1 MGESGRFGVAT
12 LGHRQMLH
20 FRDAERDLRTSTAEG
35 MQARGAVG
43 TVVQSRRAAGV
54 YQATL
59 SAAVTIVVGVLL
71 SLVAFFLL
79 GTVDR
84 SKVVGDENAL
94 LPSIVLIGGLLL
106 TALAAYAAMAAMR
119 LRRALDDQRRT
130 EQALRG
136 SEARLMRAQR
146 IAKIGSWEWIPDT
159 GNLRWSPEGLRIF
172 GYDDGVADRPADDW
186 QKRLHPDDLANA
198 QAILAAHRDKGIPF
212 EMTYRIVLPDGTTR
226 VIHEQIDPVVD
237 DDGRVLNEPGTIQDI
252 TEWDRAQRALRES
265 EDRFRSFMENAPVG
279 MFLKDL
285 SGRIILTNRQ
295 SSNVLGL
302 SPEQILGRR
311 SDEYLGESDAAKALD
326 HDREVLATGAPVAR
340 ELSFSSR
347 PGAEWI
353 YEVKFPIKDSAG
365 RTTALGGVVVD
376 ISDRKRAELALQESE
391 SRFRSFME
399 HAPFEMVV
407 KDRDG
412 RYLLVN
418 RAVEESWG
426 KSDSGIL
433 GRRAQEVSGDPG
445 FDIVQEMDREVVATG
460 RVVTREVHFT
470 APDDV
475 WSYEVKFPIT
485 DSTGGIV
492 AIGGIAIDISDRK
505 RAELALQESETRFRS
520 FMENAPVEMV
530 VKDLDGRFL
539 MVSRAVEEIW
549 DRKAEELLGR
559 RTSDVTESAGVAGVE
574 EMDREVI
581 ETGRTVERELH
592 FPGWRADWAH
602 AVKFPIRDT
611 AGKIV
616 AIGSVV
622 LNITDKKR
630 AEEELIR
637 AKEEAEIANL
647 AKSHF
652 LANMSHELRTP
663 LNAII
668 GFAEIIASQLFGP
681 IGSEKYLGYAGDIRD
696 SGTHLLG
703 IVNSI
708 LDTSKIEAG
717 SFELH
722 EGPCDVAEMIES
734 AAHMVGGRAREAE
747 LTLEQHVTPGLAPL
761 IADERV
767 CKQILLNLLS
777 NAVKFTP
784 AGGKIVVTANVEAS
798 GSLLI
803 QVSDNGIGI
812 AGEDLDKVF
821 HRFSQID
828 NSYARRHG
836 GTGLG
841 LHLTKKLAELHGATI
856 RLDSEP
862 GIGTTVSV
870 KFPPWRW
877 HDERKRRTGSF

>member
-1 MGESGRFGVAT
+1 
-12 LGHRQMLH
+12 MLH
-20 FRDAERDLRTSTAEG
+20 FRDAERELRTSTAEG
-35 MQARGAVG
+35 VPAHGAAGPVVQNSRGA
-43 TVVQSRRAAGV
+43 AGS

-59 SAAVTIVVGVLL
+59 AAAVATVVGVSL
-71 SLVAFFLL
+71 SSAAFFLL
-79 GTVDR
+79 GTIDGSR
-84 SKVVGDENAL
+84 MVGDEHAL
-94 LPSIVLIGGLLL
+94 LPSIVLIGGLVL

-119 LRRALDDQRRT
+119 LRRALDGQRRT
-130 EQALRG
+130 EQALRE

-146 IAKIGSWEWIPDT
+146 IAKIGSWEWIPGT
-159 GNLRWSPEGLRIF
+159 SSLRWSPEGLRIF

-186 QKRLHPDDLANA
+186 QKRLHPDDRANA

-212 EMTYRIVLPDGTTR
+212 EMTYRIVLPDGTIR

-237 DDGRVLNEPGTIQDI
+237 EGGRVISEPGTIQDI

-285 SGRIILTNRQ
+285 GGRIILANRP

-340 ELSFSSR
+340 ELSFPSR
-347 PGAEWI
+347 PGAECI

-376 ISDRKRAELALQESE
+376 ITDRKRAELALQQSE

-407 KDRDG
+407 KDTDG
-412 RYLLVN
+412 RYQMVN
-418 RAVEESWG
+418 RAVEEGWG
-426 KSDSGIL
+426 KSDSGVL

-445 FDIVQEMDREVVATG
+445 FDIVQEMDREVVASG
-460 RVVTREVHFT
+460 RVVTREIHFT
-470 APDDV
+470 DPDDI

-559 RTSDVTESAGVAGVE
+559 RICDITESAGVAGVE

-581 ETGRTVERELH
+581 ETGRTVEQELH

-602 AVKFPIRDT
+602 AVKFPIRDA

-622 LNITDKKR
+622 LNITDKKH

-668 GFAEIIASQLFGP
+668 GFAEIISSQLFGP
-681 IGSEKYLGYAGDIRD
+681 VGSEKYLGYAGDIRD

-722 EGPCDVAEMIES
+722 EGPCDIAEMIES
-734 AAHMVGGRAREAE
+734 AVHMVDGRARAAE
-747 LTLEQHVTPGLAPL
+747 LTLERHVAPGLAPL

-784 AGGKIVVTANVEAS
+784 AGGKIAVTADVEAG

-856 RLDSEP
+856 QLDSEP
-862 GIGTTVSV
+862 GVGTTVSV
-870 KFPPWRW
+870 MFPPWRW
-877 HDERKRRTGSF
+877 HDERKRRTGSY

>member
-1 MGESGRFGVAT
+1 LLVA
-12 LGHRQMLH
+12 
-20 FRDAERDLRTSTAEG
+20 AVA
-35 MQARGAVG
+35 GAGLLPSVA
-43 TVVQSRRAAGV
+43 VFFL
-54 YQATL
+54 L
-59 SAAVTIVVGVLL
+59 SAADID
-71 SLVAFFLL
+71 SQ
-79 GTVDR
+79 R
-84 SKVVGDENAL
+84 M
-94 LPSIVLIGGLLL
+94 LPPIAVIGSLLL
-106 TALAAYAAMAAMR
+106 TALAIYGALSAIR
-119 LRRALDDQRRT
+119 LRRALDGQRRT
-130 EQALRG
+130 EDALRE

-146 IAKIGSWEWIPDT
+146 IAKIGSWEWIPGT
-159 GNLRWSPEGLRIF
+159 GMLRWSPEGLRIF

-186 QKRLHPDDLANA
+186 QKRVHPDDLVKT

-212 EMTYRIVLPDGTTR
+212 EMTYRIVLPDGSIR

-237 DDGRVLNEPGTIQDI
+237 DEGRIVGEPGTIQDI

-265 EDRFRSFMENAPVG
+265 EDRFRSFMDNAPVG

-285 SGRIILTNRQ
+285 DSRIILTNRQ
-295 SSNVLGL
+295 SSSVLGL
-302 SPEQILGRR
+302 APEEIMGRR
-311 SDEYLGESDAAKALD
+311 SDEYMGEADAAKALD

-347 PGAEWI
+347 PGAEWV

-376 ISDRKRAELALQESE
+376 ISDRKRAELALHESE

-407 KDRDG
+407 KDTDG
-412 RYLLVN
+412 RYLMVN

-426 KSDSGIL
+426 RSDAGIL
-433 GRRAQEVSGDPG
+433 GRRAQEVSGDPS
-445 FDIVQEMDREVVATG
+445 FAIVQEMDREVAATG
-460 RVVTREVHFT
+460 RVVTREIHFT
-470 APDDV
+470 DPDDI

-485 DSTGGIV
+485 DAAGSIV

-505 RAELALQESETRFRS
+505 RAELALQESEARFRS

-559 RTSDVTESAGVAGVE
+559 RTSDITESSGVSGVE
-574 EMDREVI
+574 AMDREVI
-581 ETGRTVERELH
+581 ETGKTVERELH

-602 AVKFPIRDT
+602 AVKFPIKDG

-622 LNITDKKR
+622 LNITDKKH
-630 AEEELIR
+630 AEAELIR
-637 AKEEAEIANL
+637 AKEDAEIANL

-681 IGSEKYLGYAGDIRD
+681 VGSDKYLGYAADIRE

-722 EGPCDVAEMIES
+722 EGPCDIAELIES
-734 AAHMVGGRAREAE
+734 AAHMVEGRAAQAA
-747 LTLEQHVTPGLAPL
+747 LTLEQRVAPGLAPFV
-761 IADERV
+761 ADECV
-767 CKQILLNLLS
+767 LKQVLLNLLS

-784 AGGKIVVTANVEAS
+784 ASGKVVVSAEAAADGG
-798 GSLLI
+798 LLL
-803 QVSDNGIGI
+803 QVIDNGIGI

-828 NSYARRHG
+828 NSYARQYG

-841 LHLTKKLAELHGATI
+841 LHLTKKLVELHGGTI
-856 RLDSEP
+856 ALDSEL
-862 GIGTTVSV
+862 GAGTTVSV
-870 KFPPWRW
+870 TLPSWRR
-877 HDERKRRTGSF
+877 HDAPQRRTGSY

>member
-1 MGESGRFGVAT
+1 
-12 LGHRQMLH
+12 MLH
-20 FRDAERDLRTSTAEG
+20 FGDAERDRRTWAAAMTAQG
-35 MQARGAVG
+35 LIRLAATHRGRLLVG
-43 TVVQSRRAAGV
+43 ATIAA
-54 YQATL
+54 
-59 SAAVTIVVGVLL
+59 GVLL
-71 SLVAFFLL
+71 SLAAFFLL
-79 GTVDR
+79 ASVTSDVAGDR
-84 SKVVGDENAL
+84 HHSL
-94 LPSIVLIGGLLL
+94 LPSIVLVCGLLL
-106 TALAAYAAMAAMR
+106 TALAAYAAIAAMR

-130 EQALRG
+130 EQALRE

-146 IAKIGSWEWIPDT
+146 IAKIGSWEWISAT
-159 GNLRWSPEGLRIF
+159 GHLRWSPEGLRIF
-172 GYDDGVADRPADDW
+172 GYDDGITDRPPDDW
-186 QKRLHPDDLANA
+186 QKRVHPDDLANT

-212 EMTYRIVLPDGTTR
+212 EMTYRILLPDGTIR
-226 VIHEQIDPVVD
+226 VIHEQIDPLVD
-237 DDGRVLNEPGTIQDI
+237 DNGHVIGEPGTIQDI

-265 EDRFRSFMENAPVG
+265 EDRFRSFMDNAPVG

-285 SGRIILTNRQ
+285 DSRIIVTNRQ

-302 SPEQILGRR
+302 TPEEIIGRR
-311 SDEYLGESDAAKALD
+311 SDEYMGEADAATALA

-340 ELSFSSR
+340 EITFPSR
-347 PGAEWI
+347 PGSEWV

-376 ISDRKRAELALQESE
+376 ISDRKRMELALQESE

-407 KDRDG
+407 KDIEG
-412 RYLLVN
+412 RYLMAN
-418 RAVEESWG
+418 REVADSWG
-426 KSDSGIL
+426 ESVEGVL
-433 GRRAQEVSGDPG
+433 GRRAQEVKKNAG
-445 FDIVQEMDREVVATG
+445 FELVEQMDREVVTSGQA
-460 RVVTREVHFT
+460 VARELHFT
-470 APDDV
+470 DPDDTWIYV
-475 WSYEVKFPIT
+475 VKFPIA
-485 DSTGGIV
+485 DPAGKVV
-492 AIGGIAIDISDRK
+492 AIGGVGIDIGDRK
-505 RAELALQESETRFRS
+505 RAELALQESEARFRS

-549 DRKAEELLGR
+549 DRKAEDLLGR
-559 RTSDVTESAGVAGVE
+559 RTCDITESAGVTGVE
-574 EMDREVI
+574 EMDREVV

-592 FPGWRADWAH
+592 FPGWRSDWAH
-602 AVKFPIRDT
+602 AVKFPIKDG
-611 AGKIV
+611 AGKLV

-622 LNITDKKR
+622 LNITDKKH
-630 AEEELIR
+630 AEAQLIR

-647 AKSHF
+647 SKSHF

-681 IGSEKYLGYAGDIRD
+681 IGSEKYLGYAGDIRE

-722 EGPCDVAEMIES
+722 EGPCDIAEMIES
-734 AAHMVGGRAREAE
+734 AVHMVDGRARQAE
-747 LTLEQHVTPGLAPL
+747 LIVEQRLAPGLAPFV
-761 IADERV
+761 ADERV

-784 AGGKIVVTANVEAS
+784 AGGKIEVAAELAADGGLVLRVA
-798 GSLLI
+798 
-803 QVSDNGIGI
+803 DNGIGI

-841 LHLTKKLAELHGATI
+841 LHLTKKLVELHAGTI
-856 RLDSEP
+856 QLDSRL
-862 GIGTTVSV
+862 GAGTTVTV
-870 KFPPWRW
+870 AFPPWRW
-877 HDERKRRTGSF
+877 FDERKRRAGSY

>member
-1 MGESGRFGVAT
+1 MD
-12 LGHRQMLH
+12 H
-20 FRDAERDLRTSTAEG
+20 FRDAERDLRTSAATGNRPHGPAG
-35 MQARGAVG
+35 TIARRVLRASAGHRATLLAAATIAVG
-43 TVVQSRRAAGV
+43 VP
-54 YQATL
+54 L
-59 SAAVTIVVGVLL
+59 SVG
-71 SLVAFFLL
+71 AFILL
-79 GTVDR
+79 GGTDNHLAAR
-84 SKVVGDENAL
+84 EDHRL
-94 LPSIVLIGGLLL
+94 LPPIVLIGGLLL
-106 TALAAYAAMAAMR
+106 TALAACAAMAAMR
-119 LRRALDDQRRT
+119 LRLALDEQHQT
-130 EQALRG
+130 EQALRE
-136 SEARLMRAQR
+136 SEGRLMRAQR
-146 IAKIGSWEWIPDT
+146 IARIGSWEWIPET
-159 GNLRWSPEGLRIF
+159 GKLRWSPEGLRIF
-172 GYDDGVADRPADDW
+172 GYDDGVGDRPPDDW
-186 QKRLHPDDLANA
+186 QKRVHPDDLAKT
-198 QAILAAHRDKGIPF
+198 QAILAAYRDKGVPF
-212 EMTYRIVLPDGTTR
+212 EMTYRIVLPDGSIR

-237 DDGRVLNEPGTIQDI
+237 GDGRVIGEPGTIQDI

-265 EDRFRSFMENAPVG
+265 EDRFRGFMENAPVG

-285 SGRIILTNRQ
+285 DSRIILTNRQ

-302 SPEQILGRR
+302 TPEEIMSRR
-311 SDEYLGESDAAKALD
+311 PDEYLGESDAAKALE

-340 ELSFSSR
+340 ELSFPSR
-347 PGAEWI
+347 PGADWV
-353 YEVKFPIKDSAG
+353 YEVKFPIKDSTG
-365 RTTALGGVVVD
+365 RTTAIGGVVVD
-376 ISDRKRAELALQESE
+376 ISDRKRAELALHESE
-391 SRFRSFME
+391 SRFRSFMA

-407 KDRDG
+407 KDTGG
-412 RYLLVN
+412 RYLMVN

-426 KSDSGIL
+426 KSDAGIL
-433 GRRAQEVSGDPG
+433 GRRVQEISGDPS
-445 FDIVQEMDREVVATG
+445 FAVVQEMDREVVATG
-460 RVVTREVHFT
+460 RVVTREIHFSD
-470 APDDV
+470 PDDV

-485 DSTGGIV
+485 DSAGGII

-505 RAELALQESETRFRS
+505 KAELALQESETRFRT

-559 RTSDVTESAGVAGVE
+559 RTSDITESAGVAGVE
-574 EMDREVI
+574 EMDRAVI

-602 AVKFPIRDT
+602 AVKFPIKDG

-622 LNITDKKR
+622 LNITDKKH

-668 GFAEIIASQLFGP
+668 GFAEIISSQLFGP
-681 IGSEKYLGYAGDIRD
+681 VGSDKYWGYAGDIRE

-722 EGPCDVAEMIES
+722 EGPCDIAELIES
-734 AAHMVGGRAREAE
+734 AAHMVDGRARQAD
-747 LTLEQHVTPGLAPL
+747 LTLEQRVAPGLSPL
-761 IADERV
+761 VADERV
-767 CKQILLNLLS
+767 CKQILINLLS

-784 AGGKIVVTANVEAS
+784 AGGKITVTADVATD
-798 GSLLI
+798 GGLLI
-803 QVSDNGIGI
+803 QVIDNGIGI

-841 LHLTKKLAELHGATI
+841 LHLTKKLVELHSGAI
-856 RLDSEP
+856 QLDSQL
-862 GIGTTVSV
+862 GVGTTVSV
-870 KFPPWRW
+870 TLPSWRW
-877 HDERKRRTGSF
+877 QDERQRRTGSY

>member
-1 MGESGRFGVAT
+1 
-12 LGHRQMLH
+12 MLH
-20 FRDAERDLRTSTAEG
+20 FLNPGRKLCTPDADGGTPANGARRTHAQGFPWKVTR
-35 MQARGAVG
+35 RGAMLL
-43 TVVQSRRAAGV
+43 AA
-54 YQATL
+54 AT
-59 SAAVTIVVGVLL
+59 AGGA
-71 SLVAFFLL
+71 
-79 GTVDR
+79 
-84 SKVVGDENAL
+84 
-94 LPSIVLIGGLLL
+94 LPSIAAFLLLGAADSGTHDDHRLLPPVVLIGGLLL
-106 TALAAYAAMAAMR
+106 TALAAYAALAAIR
-119 LRRALDDQRRT
+119 LRRALGDQRRT
-130 EQALRG
+130 EDALRE

-146 IAKIGSWEWIPDT
+146 IAKMGSSEWIPET
-159 GNLRWSPEGLRIF
+159 GKLRWSPEGLRIF
-172 GYDDGVADRPADDW
+172 GYDDGVADRSPDDW
-186 QKRLHPDDLANA
+186 QKRLHPDDLTKT

-212 EMTYRIVLPDGTTR
+212 EMTYRIVLPDGSIR

-237 DDGRVLNEPGTIQDI
+237 DGGRVVSEPGTIQDV

-285 SGRIILTNRQ
+285 DSRIILTNRQ
-295 SSNVLGL
+295 SSSVLGFA
-302 SPEQILGRR
+302 PEEIIGRR
-311 SDEYLGESDAAKALD
+311 SDEYLDEADADKALD
-326 HDREVLATGAPVAR
+326 HDREVLATGTPVAR
-340 ELSFSSR
+340 ELSFTRR

-353 YEVKFPIKDSAG
+353 YEVKFPVKDPTG

-407 KDRDG
+407 KDTEG
-412 RYLLVN
+412 RYLMVN
-418 RAVEESWG
+418 REVAESWG
-426 KSDSGIL
+426 ESVAGML
-433 GRRAQEVSGDPG
+433 GRRAHEVRQNAG
-445 FDIVQEMDREVVATG
+445 FELVEQMDREVVTSGQAIA
-460 RVVTREVHFT
+460 RELHF
-470 APDDV
+470 ADPDDAWIYV
-475 WSYEVKFPIT
+475 VKFPIA
-485 DSTGGIV
+485 DPAGHIV
-492 AIGGIAIDISDRK
+492 AIGGVGIDISDRK
-505 RAELALQESETRFRS
+505 RAELALQESEARFRS

-539 MVSRAVEEIW
+539 MVSRAVEDIW

-559 RTSDVTESAGVAGVE
+559 RTSDITESAGVAGVE

-581 ETGRTVERELH
+581 ETGKTVERELH

-602 AVKFPIRDT
+602 AVKFPIKDG

-622 LNITDKKR
+622 LNITDKKH
-630 AEEELIR
+630 AEAELIR
-637 AKEEAEIANL
+637 AKEDAEIANL

-681 IGSEKYLGYAGDIRD
+681 VGSDKYLGYAADIRE
-696 SGTHLLG
+696 SGSHLLG

-734 AAHMVGGRAREAE
+734 AAHMVEGRATQAE
-747 LTLEQHVTPGLAPL
+747 LTLEQRVAPGFAP
-761 IADERV
+761 IVADERV
-767 CKQILLNLLS
+767 LKQVLLNLLS

-784 AGGKIVVTANVEAS
+784 AGGKIAIAADVATD
-798 GSLLI
+798 GGLLV
-803 QVSDNGIGI
+803 QVIDNGIGI
-812 AGEDLDKVF
+812 ASDDLDKVF

-828 NSYARRHG
+828 NSYARQYG

-841 LHLTKKLAELHGATI
+841 LHLTKKLVELHGGTI
-856 RLDSEP
+856 VLESQL
-862 GIGTTVSV
+862 GVGTTVSV
-870 KFPPWRW
+870 TLPSWRW
-877 HDERKRRTGSF
+877 HDERQRRTGSY